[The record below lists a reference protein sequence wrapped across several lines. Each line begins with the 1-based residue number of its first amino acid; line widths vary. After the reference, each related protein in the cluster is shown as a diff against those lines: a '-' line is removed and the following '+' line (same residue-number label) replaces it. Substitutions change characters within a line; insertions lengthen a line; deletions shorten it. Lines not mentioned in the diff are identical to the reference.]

1 MFVTRAIQGRIT
13 RFGVRYSAIS
23 KRKRIPVQLLKDFPT
38 IGVKGQIVQV
48 KPSVMINRLHP
59 KNGAVYM
66 HLPDSKP
73 KIPVVEPK
81 ESDLVSMG
89 LEQENNE
96 SQTLT
101 LDDLISFD
109 LNQLLG
115 SERDAIIAK
124 LPRRV
129 LFRAEKSNNK
139 LRNPISGNRVLMTL
153 NRMVA
158 QGLKQNEDPDQVN
171 AFFADSHLKLDI
183 LDQEENHID
192 YIHEDGIYSAQLTDL
207 RDGEKLVHRFTIGVN
222 VN

>member
-13 RFGVRYSAIS
+13 RFGVRYSAVS
-23 KRKRIPVQLLKDFPT
+23 KRKRIAVQLLKDFPS

-59 KNGAVYM
+59 YNGAVYM

-73 KIPVVEPK
+73 RIPVVEPK
-81 ESDLVSMG
+81 EADLMSKRP
-89 LEQENNE
+89 EQQGTE

-109 LNQLLG
+109 LNQLLV

-139 LRNPISGNRVLMTL
+139 LRNPISGSRVLMTL
-153 NRMVA
+153 NRMVT
-158 QGLKQNEDPDQVN
+158 QGLQQNEDPDQVN
-171 AFFADSHLKLDI
+171 AFFADSRLKLDI
-183 LDQEENHID
+183 LDQEENRID
-192 YIHEDGIYSAQLTDL
+192 YIHEDGVYSAQLTDL
-207 RDGEKLVHRFTIGVN
+207 RDGGKLVHRFTIGVN

>member
-13 RFGVRYSAIS
+13 RFGVRYSAVS
-23 KRKRIPVQLLKDFPT
+23 KRKRIAVQLLKDFPS

-59 KNGAVYM
+59 YNGAVYM

-73 KIPVVEPK
+73 RIPVVEPK
-81 ESDLVSMG
+81 DSDLMSKRP
-89 LEQENNE
+89 EQQGTE

-109 LNQLLG
+109 LNQLLV

-139 LRNPISGNRVLMTL
+139 LRNPISGSRVLMTL
-153 NRMVA
+153 NRMVT
-158 QGLKQNEDPDQVN
+158 QGLQQNEDPDQVN
-171 AFFADSHLKLDI
+171 AFFADSRLKLDI
-183 LDQEENHID
+183 LDQEENRID
-192 YIHEDGIYSAQLTDL
+192 YIHEDGVYSAQLTDL
-207 RDGEKLVHRFTIGVN
+207 RDGGKLVHRFTIGVN